1 MRSKGGSILKLKEK
15 IMIESILVKREAKAK
30 TKLTVK
36 SLLSVGLVAL
46 ATILPML
53 MHLAVGAQGGMV
65 WLPMYLPVVI
75 GGVLLGTLW
84 GIGIAIASPLVS
96 FIITSIVSSPMPAL
110 SRLPF
115 MIVEL
120 VVFALVCGLFS
131 KLIAKKVWV
140 TPIAV
145 VSSIVAGRLVFL
157 ALVAIFE
164 SVSSLSVSMVLS
176 QIVAGWPGVIMLVA
190 LTTILTLILNKT
202 LNREAI

>member
-1 MRSKGGSILKLKEK
+1 
-15 IMIESILVKREAKAK
+15 MIESILVKREAKAK
-30 TKLTVK
+30 TKLTFK

-53 MHLAVGAQGGMV
+53 VHLAVGAQGGMV

-84 GIGIAIASPLVS
+84 GVGIAIASPLVS

-164 SVSSLSVSMVLS
+164 SVGSLSVSMVLS

>member
-1 MRSKGGSILKLKEK
+1 
-15 IMIESILVKREAKAK
+15 MIESILVKREAKAK

-53 MHLAVGAQGGMV
+53 VHLAVGAQGGMV

-84 GIGIAIASPLVS
+84 GVGIAATSPLVS

-202 LNREAI
+202 LNREAK

>member
-1 MRSKGGSILKLKEK
+1 M
-15 IMIESILVKREAKAK
+15 LV
-30 TKLTVK
+30 
-36 SLLSVGLVAL
+36 
-46 ATILPML
+46 
-53 MHLAVGAQGGMV
+53 HLAVGAQGGMV

-131 KLIAKKVWV
+131 RLTAKKVWV

-176 QIVAGWPGVIMLVA
+176 QIVASWPGVIMLVA

-202 LNREAI
+202 LNREAK

>member
-1 MRSKGGSILKLKEK
+1 
-15 IMIESILVKREAKAK
+15 MIESILVKREAKAK

-53 MHLAVGAQGGMV
+53 VHLAVGAQGGMV

-84 GIGIAIASPLVS
+84 GVGIAATSPLVS

-140 TPIAV
+140 NPIAV

-202 LNREAI
+202 LNREAK

>member
-1 MRSKGGSILKLKEK
+1 
-15 IMIESILVKREAKAK
+15 MIESILVKREVKAK
-30 TKLTVK
+30 TKFTVK

-53 MHLAVGAQGGMV
+53 VHLAVGAQGGMV

-84 GIGIAIASPLVS
+84 GVGIAATSPLVS

-157 ALVAIFE
+157 ALVTRFE

>member
-1 MRSKGGSILKLKEK
+1 
-15 IMIESILVKREAKAK
+15 MIESILVKREAKAK

-53 MHLAVGAQGGMV
+53 VHLAVGAQGGMV

>member
-53 MHLAVGAQGGMV
+53 VHLAVGAQGGMV

-84 GIGIAIASPLVS
+84 GVGIAIASPLVS

-202 LNREAI
+202 LNREEI

>member
-1 MRSKGGSILKLKEK
+1 
-15 IMIESILVKREAKAK
+15 MIESILVKREAKAK

-53 MHLAVGAQGGMV
+53 VHLAVGAQGGMV

-84 GIGIAIASPLVS
+84 GVGIAATSPLVS

>member
-1 MRSKGGSILKLKEK
+1 
-15 IMIESILVKREAKAK
+15 MIESILVKREAKAK
-30 TKLTVK
+30 TKFTVK

-53 MHLAVGAQGGMV
+53 VHLAVGAQGGMV

-84 GIGIAIASPLVS
+84 GVGIAIASPLVS

>member
-1 MRSKGGSILKLKEK
+1 
-15 IMIESILVKREAKAK
+15 MIESILVKREAKAK

-53 MHLAVGAQGGMV
+53 VHLAVGAQGGMV

-84 GIGIAIASPLVS
+84 SIGIAIASPLVS

-202 LNREAI
+202 LNREAK

>member
-1 MRSKGGSILKLKEK
+1 
-15 IMIESILVKREAKAK
+15 MIESILVKREAKAK
-30 TKLTVK
+30 TKFTVK

-53 MHLAVGAQGGMV
+53 VHLAVGAQGGMV

-202 LNREAI
+202 LNREAK

>member
-1 MRSKGGSILKLKEK
+1 
-15 IMIESILVKREAKAK
+15 MIESILVKREAKAK

-131 KLIAKKVWV
+131 RLTAKKVWV

-176 QIVAGWPGVIMLVA
+176 QIVASWPGVIMLVA

>member
-1 MRSKGGSILKLKEK
+1 
-15 IMIESILVKREAKAK
+15 MIESILVKREAKAK
-30 TKLTVK
+30 TKFTVK

-53 MHLAVGAQGGMV
+53 VHLAVGAQGGMV

-84 GIGIAIASPLVS
+84 GVGIAATSPLVS

-202 LNREAI
+202 LNREAK

>member
-1 MRSKGGSILKLKEK
+1 
-15 IMIESILVKREAKAK
+15 MIESILVKREAKAK

-53 MHLAVGAQGGMV
+53 VHLAVGAQGGMV

-84 GIGIAIASPLVS
+84 GVGIAIASPLVS

>member
-1 MRSKGGSILKLKEK
+1 
-15 IMIESILVKREAKAK
+15 MIESILVKREAKAK

-53 MHLAVGAQGGMV
+53 VHLAVGAQGGMV

-84 GIGIAIASPLVS
+84 GVGIAATSPLVS

-202 LNREAI
+202 LNREVK

>member
-1 MRSKGGSILKLKEK
+1 
-15 IMIESILVKREAKAK
+15 MIESILVKREAKAK
-30 TKLTVK
+30 TKLTVN

-53 MHLAVGAQGGMV
+53 VHLAVGAQGGMV

-84 GIGIAIASPLVS
+84 GVGIAIASPLVS

>member
-1 MRSKGGSILKLKEK
+1 
-15 IMIESILVKREAKAK
+15 MIESILVKREAKAK

-53 MHLAVGAQGGMV
+53 VHLAVGAQGGMV

-84 GIGIAIASPLVS
+84 GVGIAIASPLVS

-202 LNREAI
+202 LNREAK

>member
-1 MRSKGGSILKLKEK
+1 
-15 IMIESILVKREAKAK
+15 MIESILVKREAKAK
-30 TKLTVK
+30 TKFTVK

-53 MHLAVGAQGGMV
+53 VHLAVGAQGGMV

-84 GIGIAIASPLVS
+84 GVGIAIASPLVS

-115 MIVEL
+115 MFVEL

>member
-30 TKLTVK
+30 TKFTVK

-46 ATILPML
+46 ATILPKL

>member
-1 MRSKGGSILKLKEK
+1 
-15 IMIESILVKREAKAK
+15 MIESILVKREAKAK

-53 MHLAVGAQGGMV
+53 VHLAVGAQGGMV

-84 GIGIAIASPLVS
+84 GVGIAATSPLVS

-164 SVSSLSVSMVLS
+164 SVSSFSVSMVLS

>member
-1 MRSKGGSILKLKEK
+1 
-15 IMIESILVKREAKAK
+15 MIESILVKREAKAK
-30 TKLTVK
+30 TKFTVK

-53 MHLAVGAQGGMV
+53 VHLAVGAQGGMV

-84 GIGIAIASPLVS
+84 SIGIAIASPLVS

-202 LNREAI
+202 LNREAK

>member
-1 MRSKGGSILKLKEK
+1 
-15 IMIESILVKREAKAK
+15 MIESILVKREAKAK

-53 MHLAVGAQGGMV
+53 VHLAVGAQGGMV

-84 GIGIAIASPLVS
+84 GVGIAATSPLVS

-164 SVSSLSVSMVLS
+164 SVNSLSVSMVLS

-202 LNREAI
+202 LNREAK

>member
-1 MRSKGGSILKLKEK
+1 
-15 IMIESILVKREAKAK
+15 MIESILVKREAKAK

-53 MHLAVGAQGGMV
+53 VHLAVGAQGGMV

-84 GIGIAIASPLVS
+84 GVGIAATSPLVS

-202 LNREAI
+202 LNREAIWQT

>member
-1 MRSKGGSILKLKEK
+1 
-15 IMIESILVKREAKAK
+15 MIESILVKREAKAK

-53 MHLAVGAQGGMV
+53 VHLAVGAQGGMV
-65 WLPMYLPVVI
+65 WLPMYLPVVV

-84 GIGIAIASPLVS
+84 GVGIAATSPLVS

-202 LNREAI
+202 LNREEI

>member
-1 MRSKGGSILKLKEK
+1 
-15 IMIESILVKREAKAK
+15 MIESILVKREAKAK
-30 TKLTVK
+30 TKLTFK

-53 MHLAVGAQGGMV
+53 VHLAVGAQGGMV

-84 GIGIAIASPLVS
+84 GVGIAIASSLVS

-164 SVSSLSVSMVLS
+164 SVGSLSVSMVLS

>member
-1 MRSKGGSILKLKEK
+1 
-15 IMIESILVKREAKAK
+15 MIESILVKREAKAK

-53 MHLAVGAQGGMV
+53 VHLAVGAQGGMV

-84 GIGIAIASPLVS
+84 GIGIAATSPLVS

-202 LNREAI
+202 LNREAK

>member
-1 MRSKGGSILKLKEK
+1 
-15 IMIESILVKREAKAK
+15 MIESILVKREAKAK

-53 MHLAVGAQGGMV
+53 VHLAVGAQGGMV

-84 GIGIAIASPLVS
+84 GVGIAATSPLVS

-120 VVFALVCGLFS
+120 VIFALVCGLFS

-202 LNREAI
+202 LNREAK